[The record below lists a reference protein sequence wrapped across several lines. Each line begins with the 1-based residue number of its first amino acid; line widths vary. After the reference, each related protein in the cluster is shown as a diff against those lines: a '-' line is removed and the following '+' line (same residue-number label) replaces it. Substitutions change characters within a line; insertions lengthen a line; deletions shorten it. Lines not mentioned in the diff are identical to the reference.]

1 MSIPTGFPKSL
12 SYAIKQLSGGFSR
25 INTKITPDRTT
36 SIGPSDISTFKLPSN
51 CLIDLRTLA
60 TFFKITCTA
69 TTGTPQLPRYS
80 SSLIERLSVVIN
92 GSTIDIINNYNILFN
107 CLADLEASSIEQM
120 SKRAPSGEL
129 YDPSVRFSQAAA
141 TTSAEIAITAVN
153 LLNSGS
159 SAPTSQDMSITQFL
173 GFLGSAS
180 TPVIDTRLTG
190 DVYIS
195 IQWANAY
202 VLNAG
207 AAATSQ
213 TLAGL
218 TFQLNSLFM
227 TIDVLSFSDDTY
239 YNNLVSKAGNGGLM
253 VGYYSYLF
261 SRFATATKSSGI
273 SVNMNVT
280 ASSIDQIIAT
290 ATHSDSV
297 NTWKPLI
304 GYGTNSDCSHLS
316 SNVYNLNKVLAD
328 PVATVNNVGS
338 VRTDVFGDA
347 FFNSYYFK
355 RNLSDLTGSQFFI
368 NNRSVSY
375 GALTPLEVYYQ
386 TQNALGYNLADI
398 TQGGAHAGILSIFHY
413 LKYYAVHIEDL
424 TCLDKADP
432 EFFISGL
439 DSRGTSASI
448 TWNATFT
455 STNAQTITPILFVRT
470 SKVLKVGS
478 GRSIEVI

>member
-1 MSIPTGFPKSL
+1 MSIPSGFPKSL

-25 INTKITPDRTT
+25 INTKITPDRVS
-36 SIGPSDISTFKLPSN
+36 SIGPGDISTFKLPSN
-51 CLIDLRTLA
+51 CLVDLRTLA
-60 TFFKITCTA
+60 TFFKITCSA
-69 TTGTPQLPRYS
+69 TTGTAQLPRYS
-80 SSLIERLSVVIN
+80 SSLIERLSVVVN
-92 GSTIDIINNYNILFN
+92 GSTIDIINNYNVLFN
-107 CLADLEASSIEQM
+107 CLADLEASSLEQM

-129 YDPSVRFSQAAA
+129 YDNSIRFSQAAA
-141 TTSAEIAITAVN
+141 TSSAEVAITAAN
-153 LLNSGS
+153 LQNSA
-159 SAPTSQDMSITQFL
+159 SATPTSQDMSITQYL
-173 GFLGSAS
+173 GVLSSCS
-180 TPVIDTRLTG
+180 TAVWDLRLLG

-195 IQWANAY
+195 VQWASPY

-207 AAATSQ
+207 AAATAQ

-218 TFQLNSLFM
+218 TYQINSLFM

-239 YNNLVSKAGNGGLM
+239 YNSLVSKLGNGGLM
-253 VGYYSYLF
+253 IGYYSYLF

-290 ATHSDSV
+290 AVASDAT

-304 GYGTNSDCSHLS
+304 SYGANADCTSTS
-316 SNVYNLNKVLAD
+316 YNLNKILAD
-328 PVATVNNVGS
+328 PQTFVNNTGA
-338 VRTDVFGDA
+338 VRSDVYGDA

-355 RNLSDLTGSQFFI
+355 RNLSDLVGSQFFI

-375 GALTPLEVYYQ
+375 GPLTPLEVYYQ
-386 TQNALGYNLADI
+386 TQNALGYNLADVS
-398 TQGGAHAGILSIFHY
+398 QGGAHAGILSIFHF

-455 STNAQTITPILFVRT
+455 STNSQTVTPILFIRT
-470 SKVLKVGS
+470 SKILKVGS
-478 GRSIEVI
+478 GRSIEII

>member
-1 MSIPTGFPKSL
+1 MSIPSGFPKSL

-25 INTKITPDRTT
+25 INTKITGDRTT

-51 CLIDLRTLA
+51 CLVDLRTLA
-60 TFFKITCTA
+60 TFFKITCSSSVGTA
-69 TTGTPQLPRYS
+69 QLPRYS
-80 SSLIERLSVVIN
+80 SSLIERLSVVVN

-107 CLADLEASSIEQM
+107 CLADLEASSLEQM

-129 YDPSVRFSQAAA
+129 YDNSIRFSQATA
-141 TTSAEIAITAVN
+141 TSSAEVAITAAN
-153 LLNSGS
+153 LQNSA
-159 SAPTSQDMSITQFL
+159 SATPTSQDMSITQYL
-173 GFLGSAS
+173 GFLSSCS

-190 DVYIS
+190 DIYIS
-195 IQWANAY
+195 IQWASPY

-207 AAATSQ
+207 AHSTAQ

-218 TFQLNSLFM
+218 TYQINSLFM

-239 YNNLVSKAGNGGLM
+239 YNSLVSKLGNGGLM
-253 VGYYSYLF
+253 IGYYSYLF

-290 ATHSDSV
+290 AVHSDAT
-297 NTWKPLI
+297 NTFKPLI
-304 GYGTNSDCSHLS
+304 SYGANADCTSTS
-316 SNVYNLNKVLAD
+316 YNLNKILAD
-328 PVATVNNVGS
+328 PQTFVNNTGA
-338 VRTDVFGDA
+338 VRTDPMGDA

-355 RNLSDLTGSQFFI
+355 RNGSDLVGSQFFI

-386 TQNALGYNLADI
+386 TQNALGYNLADVS
-398 TQGGAHAGILSIFHY
+398 QGGAHAGILSIFHY
-413 LKYYAVHIEDL
+413 LKYYFVHIEDL

-448 TWNATFT
+448 TWNATFS
-455 STNAQTITPILFVRT
+455 STNAQTVTPILFIRT
-470 SKVLKVGS
+470 SKILKVGS
-478 GRSIEVI
+478 GRSIEII

>member
-1 MSIPTGFPKSL
+1 MSIPSGFPKSL

-36 SIGPSDISTFKLPSN
+36 LIGPSDISTFKLPSN
-51 CLIDLRTLA
+51 CLVDLRTLA
-60 TFFKITCTA
+60 TFFKITCSA
-69 TTGTPQLPRYS
+69 TTGTAQLPRYS
-80 SSLIERLSVVIN
+80 SSLIERLAIVVN

-120 SKRAPSGEL
+120 SKRGPSGEL
-129 YDPSVRFSQAAA
+129 YDNSIRFSQAAA
-141 TTSAEIAITAVN
+141 TSSAETAITAAN
-153 LLNSGS
+153 LQNSA
-159 SAPTSQDMSITQFL
+159 SATPTSQDMSITQYL
-173 GFLGSAS
+173 GFISSLS

-190 DVYIS
+190 DIYIS
-195 IQWANAY
+195 VQWASPY
-202 VLNAG
+202 VLCSG
-207 AAATSQ
+207 AAATAQ

-218 TFQLNSLFM
+218 TYQINSLFM

-239 YNNLVSKAGNGGLM
+239 YNSLVSKLGNGGLM
-253 VGYYSYLF
+253 IGYYSYLF
-261 SRFATATKSSGI
+261 SRFGTATKSSGI

-290 ATHSDSV
+290 AVNSDST

-304 GYGTNSDCSHLS
+304 SYGANADATSTS
-316 SNVYNLNKVLAD
+316 YNLNKILAD
-328 PVATVNNVGS
+328 PTTFVNNTGS
-338 VRTDVFGDA
+338 VRTDVYGDA

-375 GALTPLEVYYQ
+375 GPLTPLEVYYQ
-386 TQNALGYNLADI
+386 TQNALGYNLADVS
-398 TQGGAHAGILSIFHY
+398 QGGAHAGILSIFHF

-455 STNAQTITPILFVRT
+455 STNAQTVTPILFVRT
-470 SKVLKVGS
+470 SKILKIGT

>member
-1 MSIPTGFPKSL
+1 MSIPSGFPKSL

-25 INTKITPDRTT
+25 IGTKITPDRTT

-60 TFFKITCTA
+60 TFFKITCSA
-69 TTGTPQLPRYS
+69 TTGTAQLPRYS

-92 GSTIDIINNYNILFN
+92 GSTIDIINNYNLLFN

-120 SKRAPSGEL
+120 SKRGPSGEL
-129 YDPSVRFSQAAA
+129 YDNSIRFSQAAA
-141 TTSAEIAITAVN
+141 TSSAEVAITAAN
-153 LLNSGS
+153 LQNSA
-159 SAPTSQDMSITQFL
+159 SATPSSQDVSITQFL
-173 GFLGSAS
+173 GFLSSAS
-180 TPVIDTRLTG
+180 TMVLDTRLTG
-190 DVYIS
+190 DIYIS

-207 AAATSQ
+207 AAATAQ

-218 TFQLNSLFM
+218 TYQINSLFM

-239 YNNLVSKAGNGGLM
+239 YNNLLSKLSNGGLM
-253 VGYYSYLF
+253 IGYYSYLF
-261 SRFATATKSSGI
+261 SRFATATKSSGV

-290 ATHSDSV
+290 ATNSDST

-304 GYGTNSDCSHLS
+304 SYGANADATSTS
-316 SNVYNLNKVLAD
+316 YNLNKILAD
-328 PVATVNNVGS
+328 PTTFVNNTGS
-338 VRTDVFGDA
+338 VRTDVYGDA

-368 NNRSVSY
+368 NNRSLTY
-375 GALTPLEVYYQ
+375 GPLTPLEVYYQ

-398 TQGGAHAGILSIFHY
+398 SQGGAHPGILSIFHF

-470 SKVLKVGS
+470 SKVLKIGT